1 MENIID
7 INNIDHYLYNQAIN
21 KFDKYQQYLKTSQRK
36 YKHFNELNEDICLHL
51 YNLNLEINDREDMNA
66 EYQSNYDMFEKLES
80 LDLFNR
86 SNIKEMCAYDM
97 YYSMLVSKLLG
108 EKLIKILN
116 NKKFKNSGK
125 NNSNSNS
132 PNSNKENNSFQENNE
147 DNALSQEGSELKDI
161 LDSIEN
167 KAMDEKQL
175 CKSFGIEQGLKTY
188 SFEDRSKL
196 VESMINNNKIRELSK
211 ILGRFNSMGRIGNK
225 KSENSISIDDVTV
238 GDDIQ
243 RLLPSEKMKLCNKTT
258 KADFYNRYTNKQLLQ
273 YDNGKSSGKFKG
285 SIITCLDFSLSMR
298 GAEELYAKAL
308 MVKLSEI
315 AKQEKRNFVAILFTM
330 EIIDIYEQSKYNN
343 DPSKLLEI
351 LKLNPDGGTDFEA
364 PLNKA
369 LEYINH
375 DKYNNADIVF
385 VTDGCCSIE
394 KPFKEKFNK
403 IKTKKGFKVYSIN
416 LSGDEYNIYAMDSL
430 GNINLDEPTNAP
442 NILKEFSDEII
453 NISDLTKDGIK
464 SMNNLLSNI

>member
-7 INNIDHYLYNQAIN
+7 TNNIDHYLYNQAIN

-36 YKHFNELNEDICLHL
+36 YKNFNELNEDICLHL
-51 YNLNLEINDREDMNA
+51 YNPNLEINDREDMNT

-86 SNIKEMCAYDM
+86 DNIREMCAYDM

-116 NKKFKNSGK
+116 NKKFKNSGQNNS
-125 NNSNSNS
+125 NNSNSIKGNS
-132 PNSNKENNSFQENNE
+132 S
-147 DNALSQEGSELKDI
+147 SQEDDSSSQGDSELKDI
-161 LDSIEN
+161 LDNIEN

-188 SFEDRSKL
+188 SFENRSKL
-196 VESMINNNKIRELSK
+196 VESMINNNKLRELSK

-238 GDDIQ
+238 GNDV
-243 RLLPSEKMKLCNKTT
+243 RKLLPSEKMKLCNKTT

-343 DPSKLLEI
+343 NPSKLLEI
-351 LKLNPDGGTDFEA
+351 LKLNPDGGTDFEE

-369 LEYINH
+369 LEFINK

-385 VTDGCCSIE
+385 ITDGCCSIE

-416 LSGDEYNIYAMDSL
+416 LSGEAYNIYAMDSL

>member
-7 INNIDHYLYNQAIN
+7 TNNIDHYLYNQAIN
-21 KFDKYQQYLKTSQRK
+21 KFDRYQEYLKTSERK

-51 YNLNLEINDREDMNA
+51 YNPNLEINDREDVDTEHQA
-66 EYQSNYDMFEKLES
+66 NYDMFEKLKS

-86 SNIKEMCAYDM
+86 DNIKEMCQYDM

-116 NKKFKNSGK
+116 NKKFKKSSK
-125 NNSNSNS
+125 NNSK
-132 PNSNKENNSFQENNE
+132 PNNGSNKGDDPSQQNNGNNTS
-147 DNALSQEGSELKDI
+147 SQGDSELKDI
-161 LDSIEN
+161 LDNIEN

-238 GDDIQ
+238 GNDIQ

-273 YDNGKSSGKFKG
+273 YDNGKSSGKYRG
-285 SIITCLDFSLSMR
+285 SIITCLDFSSSMR
-298 GAEELYAKAL
+298 GEEELYAKAL
-308 MVKLSEI
+308 MVKLCDI
-315 AKQEKRNFVAILFTM
+315 AQREKRNFVAILFT
-330 EIIDIYEQSKYNN
+330 IHVIDIYEQSKYNN
-343 DPSKLLEI
+343 NPSKLLEI
-351 LKLNPDGGTDFEA
+351 LKLNPDGGTDFES

-369 LEYINH
+369 L
-375 DKYNNADIVF
+375 
-385 VTDGCCSIE
+385 
-394 KPFKEKFNK
+394 
-403 IKTKKGFKVYSIN
+403 
-416 LSGDEYNIYAMDSL
+416 
-430 GNINLDEPTNAP
+430 
-442 NILKEFSDEII
+442 
-453 NISDLTKDGIK
+453 
-464 SMNNLLSNI
+464 